1 MKLPALIL
9 LSALSLPCAHAARLI
24 PSALDPSLSEA
35 RESAYI
41 PWSDPG
47 QSTAYWEKL
56 SKKNV
61 PIYNERKEGNLS
73 RDIYTP
79 NPGIGYWVLGGL
91 TEKSLFK
98 THKEK
103 LKIDDTLIS
112 ASVFKDERGNNV
124 YWALWAPKNRADLLT
139 DRMKELGISQA
150 RIEYSIFDKL
160 EMWGASL
167 APYTG
172 AFSLVLIGMNVLLM
186 AAVVALLFKLAQ
198 PGKNT

>member
-1 MKLPALIL
+1 MKLSALFLLSLIL
-9 LSALSLPCAHAARLI
+9 LPCAQAARLV
-24 PSALDPSLSEA
+24 PSALDPALSEA
-35 RESAYI
+35 RESAFI
-41 PWSDPG
+41 PWSDPA

-61 PIYNERKEGNLS
+61 PIYYERKEGNLS

-79 NPGIGYWVLGGL
+79 NPGIGYWVLAGL

-112 ASVFKDERGNNV
+112 ASVFKDERGNKV
-124 YWALWAPKNRADLLT
+124 YWALWAPKNRAYLLT
-139 DRMKELGISQA
+139 DRMKELGITQA

-167 APYTG
+167 APYSG
-172 AFSLVLIGMNVLLM
+172 AFTLVLIGMNILLM
-186 AAVVALLFKLAQ
+186 AAVIALLFKLAQ
-198 PGKNT
+198 SGKNA